1 MCQFCTHRRTQCSG
15 YNFVYLYFLSFS
27 HYAWLRLLHLYSLSL
42 SYIQVQAEIM
52 KHMCNRGPYYRYRR
66 YYRATFMD
74 NSQCACRRREIP
86 LQDNS
91 EQRDSTIQTRVYWR
105 IQNPDLWEHVIVIGT
120 WTTRDICVDI
130 LLGRAW
136 TELALWKI
144 IKTCAKL
151 PMILSQSIYHFYEHR
166 QWKLNVLRVG
176 IICFKFN
183 LKGNNDYK
191 SWCMINEINC
201 KNKEKIE
208 NTSIFDWRIS

>member
-91 EQRDSTIQTRVYWR
+91 EQRDSDDTNSCLLADPKSRFVRTCYCHWHVDDKGHLCRHFVRKSMNRTCVVENNLRRAQSC
-105 IQNPDLWEHVIVIGT
+105 LW
-120 WTTRDICVDI
+120 
-130 LLGRAW
+130 
-136 TELALWKI
+136 
-144 IKTCAKL
+144 
-151 PMILSQSIYHFYEHR
+151 F
-166 QWKLNVLRVG
+166 
-176 IICFKFN
+176 
-183 LKGNNDYK
+183 
-191 SWCMINEINC
+191 
-201 KNKEKIE
+201 
-208 NTSIFDWRIS
+208 